1 MGVNPLPTGGIYKYF
16 SFDGVTSASFGVHL
30 TGTGV
35 FNAPK
40 RAIEMVNIPARNGA
54 YPQDLGYF
62 ENIEITYTASI
73 TADNETD
80 YAEAVSDLRNW
91 LCSRQGYCRLED
103 DYNPNEYRMAVYKS
117 GLEVETFRLEQGEF
131 DIVFDCKPQR
141 YLKSGETPISVTSGD
156 TITNPTRFDSQPKL
170 DVYGYG
176 DISFNGFRIS
186 IDDGLFGYVNPL
198 INIDYPTA
206 TSFTLNLNGAI
217 YNVGDPITVS
227 DLLSDVF
234 GNGWQFMFAYGTG
247 SSLILPA
254 TFVSKTES
262 GAVTASTWGN
272 GTGLHSF
279 QGGITAEFTAGT
291 SASGY
296 ASAIYDVKSTDYT
309 TVAGQITVTLTASYD
324 ASDETI
330 TIIASY
336 VSNIANQNYKC
347 TFADSDGM
355 KASTI
360 ANSTKTYIGNPTYV
374 DCEIGEAY
382 KIEGGQVIPLNAY
395 IDLGSDLPTLASG
408 SNTITYDNTVTQLD
422 VVPRWWK
429 V

>member
-1 MGVNPLPTGGIYKYF
+1 MGIRTFTFNGESSDTYDILITQN
-16 SFDGVTSASFGVHL
+16 AS
-30 TGTGV
+30 
-35 FNAPK
+35 FNAPE
-40 RAIEMVNIPARNGA
+40 RAGEMLSIPGRNGA
-54 YPQDLGYF
+54 FWQDYGRF
-62 ENIEITYTASI
+62 ENVEVTYHCAVGEGSK
-73 TADNETD
+73 ADFVQ
-80 YAEAVSDLRNW
+80 AMSDVRSW
-91 LCSRQGYCRLED
+91 LCSPVGYCRLED
-103 DYNPNEYRMAVYKS
+103 DYNPSEYRMAVYKS
-117 GLEVETFRLEQGEF
+117 GLETDEPFVTGAEF
-131 DIVFDCKPQR
+131 DIVFECKPQR
-141 YLKSGETPISVTSGD
+141 FLKSGETAVSVTSGD
-156 TITNPTRFDSQPKL
+156 TITNPTRFDAQPKL

-176 DISFNGFRIS
+176 DISFNGFKIS
-186 IDDGLFGYVNPL
+186 IDDGFFGYVNPL

-206 TSFTLNLNGAI
+206 TSFTLNLNGAL

-227 DLLSDVF
+227 DLLNNTF

-262 GAVTASTWGN
+262 GAVTVSTWGN
-272 GTGLHSF
+272 GTGLNSF
-279 QGGITAEFTAGT
+279 KGGITAEFTAGT

-309 TVAGQITVTLTASYD
+309 TVAGQITVMLTASYD

-330 TIIASY
+330 TITASY

-347 TFADSDGM
+347 TFANSGGM

-382 KIEGGQVIPLNAY
+382 KIEGGQVVPLNAY
-395 IDLGSDLPTLASG
+395 IDLGSELPTLASG
-408 SNTITYDNTVTQLD
+408 ANTITYDNTITSLKLT
-422 VVPRWWK
+422 PRWWQ

>member
-1 MGVNPLPTGGIYKYF
+1 MGVNPVTSIDKTF
-16 SFDGVTSASFGVHL
+16 TFDGENSGTYNTHIIGSGVY
-30 TGTGV
+30 
-35 FNAPK
+35 NAPA
-40 RAIEMVNIPARNGA
+40 RAVEMVNIPDRNGA
-54 YPQDLGYF
+54 FALDQGYF
-62 ENIEITYTASI
+62 ENVELVYEASI
-73 TADNETD
+73 VASSETEF
-80 YAEAVSDLRNW
+80 AQSVSELRNW
-91 LCSRQGYCRLED
+91 LCSKKGYCRLED
-103 DYNPNEYRMAVYKS
+103 DYYPNEYRMAVYKS
-117 GLEVETFRLEQGEF
+117 GLEIEPKDADSGKF

-141 YLKSGETPISVTSGD
+141 YLKSGETPISVTSGN
-156 TITNPTRFDSQPKL
+156 TITNPTRFDAQPKL

-176 DISFNGFRIS
+176 DISFNGFKIS
-186 IDDGLFGYVNPL
+186 IDDGFFGYVNPL

-206 TSFTLNLNGAI
+206 TSFKLNLNGAL
-217 YNVGDPITVS
+217 YNVGDPIALS
-227 DLLSDVF
+227 DLLSQTF
-234 GNGWQFMFAYGTG
+234 GSGWQFMFAYGSG

-272 GTGLHSF
+272 GTGLNSF
-279 QGGITAEFTAGT
+279 KGGITAEFTAGT
-291 SASGY
+291 TASGY

-309 TVAGQITVTLTASYD
+309 TVAGQITVMLTASYD

-330 TIIASY
+330 TITASY

-347 TFADSDGM
+347 TFANSGGM

-382 KIEGGQVIPLNAY
+382 KIEGGQVVPLNAY
-395 IDLGSDLPTLASG
+395 IDLGSELPTLASG
-408 SNTITYDNTVTQLD
+408 VNTITYDNTITSLKLT
-422 VVPRWWK
+422 PRWWQ

>member
-1 MGVNPLPTGGIYKYF
+1 MAINTFTFG
-16 SFDGVTSASFGVHL
+16 GVTSSDFGIYVSGEGL
-30 TGTGV
+30 

-40 RAIEMVNIPARNGA
+40 RAAEVVSIPGRNGDFILD
-54 YPQDLGYF
+54 QGKF
-62 ENIEITYTASI
+62 ENIKVTYRVFNQEKDL
-73 TADNETD
+73 ADFRTKL
-80 YAEAVSDLRNW
+80 ADLRSA
-91 LCSRQGYCRLED
+91 LASQVGYQRLED
-103 DYNPNEYRMAVYKS
+103 TFHPSEYRMAAFIE
-117 GLEVETFRLEQGEF
+117 GVEIEPIKYNTASEFEITFE
-131 DIVFDCKPQR
+131 CKPQR
-141 YLKSGETPISVTSGD
+141 FLKSGETAVSVTSGD
-156 TITNPTRFDSQPKL
+156 TITNPTRFDAQPKL

-176 DISFNGFRIS
+176 DISFNGFKIS
-186 IDDGLFGYVNPL
+186 IDDGFFGYVNPL
-198 INIDYPTA
+198 INIGYPTA
-206 TSFTLNLNGAI
+206 TSFTLNLNGAL

-227 DLLSDVF
+227 DLLNNTF

-262 GAVTASTWGN
+262 GAVTNSTWGN
-272 GTGLHSF
+272 GTGLNSF
-279 QGGITAEFTAGT
+279 KGGITAEFTAGT

-347 TFADSDGM
+347 TFANSDGM

-395 IDLGSDLPTLASG
+395 IDLGSELPTLASG
-408 SNTITYDNTVTQLD
+408 ANEITYDNTVTALE
-422 VVPRWWK
+422 VTPKWWQ